1 MSINNIANS
10 VFPNTLSGL
19 DSINVTDITING
31 VDVTTLFVPYTGAT
45 KNVDLNNKN
54 LSAVNN
60 VGTSSVV
67 ATGLTTTNTLKI
79 DSVPAGT
86 TSKYLAV
93 NATGNVVEADITTKY
108 VPYTGASAHVNLNA
122 KNLSNVLTYSG
133 TNLQVTSTET
143 TSLLATGLAQL
154 GTLRIS
160 SVPAGTQTSL
170 IAVDSAGNVIIGTA
184 PASTQLNLSP
194 TVSPTLYYFPFITS
208 SSAGVQTVYT
218 DNAVITLTYDTA
230 TKTLSP
236 YRLKIQNVP
245 AGTQTSLLAIDSAG
259 NVIQGT
265 STPPTTLLTTQTGL
279 SQTYYPTFV
288 STNTTGNKS
297 YYVPYPQ
304 TAGYNITYTTTG
316 VLGDIGTLNIPQLV
330 IDASVVLPSTATSFA
345 STPLTTGSPIVYGLG
360 IDANNLV
367 KAYTVGAPNVTVTN
381 TNATYYPVFVATT
394 MTSGVKDLYQDTTG
408 NDFNYNPST
417 NLLTVSNLTVSGTTT
432 ISGYAPLASPSFTGT
447 PTAPTAVSGT
457 NTTQI
462 ATTAFVQTAI
472 GGVSGYLPL
481 TGGTMTGSISFA
493 SGVSTLLRAYYNGFV
508 QYTYNISD
516 NNGNNYISYTTDAP
530 SATPVP
536 LVGYIVLN
544 RTTSINGQITSSS
557 NASFGGTTISTGKIT
572 GNAGLTI
579 TNGGVTYA
587 NIGLNGINTLNGDTS
602 FFSTAGNAVMQ
613 VSYGS
618 GVNQNI
624 SATASYNWQTTSG
637 GIGTT
642 RMNIDVNRV
651 KVSTIELAVSS
662 QTYGQL
668 RMIWSETGYGTFW
681 RNDDANFYLLI
692 TANGDPYGIWNSL
705 RPFYINLASGRLYST
720 NGQTFSNGTDTDYLT
735 FQNGLGLTTA
745 SGATF
750 GNVSV
755 YGTGINGWNG
765 YDLNKRWTL
774 MAWSGNT
781 EAGFIDNQVSW
792 IWRTTGN
799 NFHLDRPYIY
809 FNNVPQQNYSPNQVL
824 IGSNGNSVQWG
835 VVYSTYYKNNNIQW
849 QYGTVV
855 ATFYKASA
863 TAYLRASGAA
873 SYYVSSS
880 QMNWTL
886 VRFRNTT
893 YGGDYDY
900 YLNQF
905 TNNPNNHVSFPIMA
919 QAGGLPVGSYQ
930 VILYTAGNTDGNDH
944 LYILSEI
951 CFA

>member
-1 MSINNIANS
+1 MSSTLSNIQLGTSVATLDGLSIINADQLFVDGQNVNPSAPNIPINPTSTNATYAPVFTNSFASQSSGALLVDANFGLTFNPATDTLGTTNLYTNGSIYVGGVMTGTPSYYIGVNSLNNIVKFSAPTIP
-10 VFPNTLSGL
+10 VPNQ
-19 DSINVTDITING
+19 INVIGNTGYSQLYPAFLTTNSSGDQNIFVDTAGNTIYYNE
-31 VDVTTLFVPYTGAT
+31 VTQTLVVV
-45 KNVDLNNKN
+45 NLN
-54 LSAVNN
+54 S
-60 VGTSSVV
+60 T
-67 ATGLTTTNTLKI
+67 TLTTTGLVTANTLKI
-79 DSVPAGT
+79 NSVPSGT
-86 TSKYLAV
+86 INKYLAIT
-93 NATGNVVEADITTKY
+93 ATGE
-108 VPYTGASAHVNLNA
+108 
-122 KNLSNVLTYSG
+122 
-133 TNLQVTSTET
+133 
-143 TSLLATGLAQL
+143 
-154 GTLRIS
+154 
-160 SVPAGTQTSL
+160 
-170 IAVDSAGNVIIGTA
+170 
-184 PASTQLNLSP
+184 
-194 TVSPTLYYFPFITS
+194 
-208 SSAGVQTVYT
+208 
-218 DNAVITLTYDTA
+218 
-230 TKTLSP
+230 
-236 YRLKIQNVP
+236 
-245 AGTQTSLLAIDSAG
+245 
-259 NVIQGT
+259 VIQAPIP
-265 STPPTTLLTTQTGL
+265 SAPTQLLTTRT
-279 SQTYYPTFV
+279 STSTVYYPTFV
-288 STNTTGNKS
+288 STNTTGDKS
-297 YYVPYPQ
+297 YFVPYPSSS
-304 TAGYNITYTTTG
+304 GYEIYYINNTVGG
-316 VLGDIGTLNIPQLV
+316 VGTLYTPQLV
-330 IDASVVLPSTATSFA
+330 IDSSVVLPSTATSFA

-360 IDANNLV
+360 IDANNLI

-642 RMNIDVNRV
+642 CMNIDVNRV

-681 RNDDANFYLLI
+681 RNDNANLYLLI
-692 TANGDPYGIWNSL
+692 TANNDPYGIWNSL
-705 RPFYINLASGRLYST
+705 RPFYINLTSGRLYST

-755 YGTGINGWNG
+755 YGTGLNGWNG
-765 YDLNKRWTL
+765 YDINKRWTL
-774 MAWSGNT
+774 MGWSGNT

-824 IGSNGNSVQWG
+824 IGSNGNSLQWG

-886 VRFRNTT
+886 VRFRNIT

>member
-1 MSINNIANS
+1 MSSTLSNIQLGTSVATLDGLSIINADQLFVDGQNVNPSAPNIPINPTSTNATYAPVFTNSFASQSSGALLVDANFGLTFNPATDTLGTTNLYTNGSIYVGGVMTGTPSYYIGVNSLNNIVKFSAPTIP
-10 VFPNTLSGL
+10 VPNQ
-19 DSINVTDITING
+19 INVIGNTGYSQLYPAFLTTNSSGDQNIFVDTAGNTIYYNE
-31 VDVTTLFVPYTGAT
+31 VTQTLVVV
-45 KNVDLNNKN
+45 NLN
-54 LSAVNN
+54 S
-60 VGTSSVV
+60 T
-67 ATGLTTTNTLKI
+67 TLTTTGLVTANTLKI
-79 DSVPAGT
+79 NSVPSGT
-86 TSKYLAV
+86 INKYLAIT
-93 NATGNVVEADITTKY
+93 ATGE
-108 VPYTGASAHVNLNA
+108 
-122 KNLSNVLTYSG
+122 
-133 TNLQVTSTET
+133 
-143 TSLLATGLAQL
+143 
-154 GTLRIS
+154 
-160 SVPAGTQTSL
+160 
-170 IAVDSAGNVIIGTA
+170 
-184 PASTQLNLSP
+184 
-194 TVSPTLYYFPFITS
+194 
-208 SSAGVQTVYT
+208 
-218 DNAVITLTYDTA
+218 
-230 TKTLSP
+230 
-236 YRLKIQNVP
+236 
-245 AGTQTSLLAIDSAG
+245 
-259 NVIQGT
+259 VIQAPIP
-265 STPPTTLLTTQTGL
+265 SAPTQLLTTRT
-279 SQTYYPTFV
+279 STSTVYYPTFV
-288 STNTTGNKS
+288 STNTTGDKS
-297 YYVPYPQ
+297 YFVPYPSSS
-304 TAGYNITYTTTG
+304 GYEIYYINNTVGG
-316 VLGDIGTLNIPQLV
+316 VGTLYTPQLV

-360 IDANNLV
+360 IDANNLI

-394 MTSGVKDLYQDTTG
+394 MTSGVKDLYQDTAG

-530 SATPVP
+530 SATPVS

-681 RNDDANFYLLI
+681 RNDNADFFLLI
-692 TANGDPYGIWNSL
+692 TNNGDPYGIWNGL
-705 RPFYINLASGRLYST
+705 RPFYINLASGRLYSN
-720 NGQTFSNGTDTDYLT
+720 NGQTFTGTTNTDTI
-735 FQNGLGLTTA
+735 
-745 SGATF
+745 TF
-750 GNVSV
+750 GSS
-755 YGTGINGWNG
+755 GTGITSTASTTYGSFATTGTKNGWSGLSLWNNKHYVMSDG
-765 YDLNKRWTL
+765 QTLGLYDQTY
-774 MAWSGNT
+774 G
-781 EAGFIDNQVSW
+781 W
-792 IWRTTGN
+792 IWRGTNGQMLTDILPQQTYMPNQCLIGN
-799 NFHLDRPYIY
+799 N
-809 FNNVPQQNYSPNQVL
+809 
-824 IGSNGNSVQWG
+824 GGNCQWG
-835 VVYSTYYKNNNIQW
+835 VQYSTTFIGLSNWGGGINI
-849 QYGTVV
+849 

-863 TAYLRASGAA
+863 SSYLRVSGGLSWYQSGSGMCYVLLRFYHTVYGNYDYNVYYFTNVANNHSSKPIMFQIGGLPA
-873 SYYVSSS
+873 GSYYV
-880 QMNWTL
+880 
-886 VRFRNTT
+886 
-893 YGGDYDY
+893 
-900 YLNQF
+900 YLYNASGC
-905 TNNPNNHVSFPIMA
+905 V
-919 QAGGLPVGSYQ
+919 
-930 VILYTAGNTDGNDH
+930 TDGNDYVN
-944 LYILSEI
+944 LLTEI
-951 CFA
+951 CWA